1 MRRYYRVYKI
11 NKYEY
16 AKLMQI
22 KDTVNYCM
30 KLADKDYRNASEDV
44 VKYIVSVAN
53 SAKFIKKAHKKAT
66 KLYIT
71 LCRVFGIHYVCHKN
85 LTTKEAIKNA
95 IINDILEYVAHQIS
109 YNEDIVHEEIDR
121 IVSMRILGKSD
132 ILYAEE
138 CE

>member
-1 MRRYYRVYKI
+1 MHRYYRIYKI

-22 KDTVNYCM
+22 KDTVSYCM
-30 KLADKDYRNASEDV
+30 KLTDKDYRNASEDI
-44 VKYIVSVAN
+44 VKYIVRVAN
-53 SAKFIKKAHKKAT
+53 SAKFIKKARKKAT

-71 LCRVFGIHYVCHKN
+71 ICRVFGIQYVYHKN
-85 LTTKEAIKNA
+85 LTTKEAIKKA
-95 IINDILEYVAHQIS
+95 IINDVLEYVAHQIS
-109 YNEDIVHEEIDR
+109 YNENIVDEEIDR